1 MFTTLEYFDLD
12 FDFTAYPV
20 FAMIMHLEQLSVFDP
35 ELLLVEYHN
44 ITFMWLK
51 NFQFHLPRQ
60 QVSIKFMLWLFIQ
73 HQTSTTAT
81 FWILK
86 LDTLALDTKAR
97 NALRLYV
104 VSLLRSRQ
112 ACTLNHKGFKK
123 LE

>member
-1 MFTTLEYFDLD
+1 
-12 FDFTAYPV
+12 
-20 FAMIMHLEQLSVFDP
+20 
-35 ELLLVEYHN
+35 
-44 ITFMWLK
+44 
-51 NFQFHLPRQ
+51 
-60 QVSIKFMLWLFIQ
+60 MLWLFVQ